1 MSKFSVDIMCHKR
14 HYVCIWKQYD
24 ELNMQLDYIDYALI
38 AALTTNARIQLLVQP
53 RTTA

>member
-14 HYVCIWKQYD
+14 HYAYIYKQYD
-24 ELNMQLDYIDYALI
+24 ELNIQLDDNDRALI

-53 RTTA
+53 RTTD